1 MFGAG
6 GISPFQLLV
15 VVMLGLI
22 FFGGKGRV
30 SSAMGDLAKGLRNFR
45 QGLKDDPDAPP
56 IVSRHEAEA
65 PPPLIT
71 TSDAERKETSR

>member
-15 VVMLGLI
+15 VVVLGLI

-30 SSAMGDLAKGLRNFR
+30 SSAMGDLAKGLRSFR

-56 IVSRHEAEA
+56 IVNKIEANVSPSR
-65 PPPLIT
+65 
-71 TSDAERKETSR
+71 DDK